1 MLNYEKRL
9 VVVTYCIH
17 FECLIQV
24 DAEASHQLGNFYRT
38 GHARLHSIRTYRNPF
53 RRQTFPMFIVE
64 TLIENRSKAT
74 TRILNT
80 QIRGTR
86 HFLHI
91 LAQVM
96 PKFTEK
102 SSMTFVKI
110 GHIERL
116 KFARME
122 MNQHSGKT

>member
-1 MLNYEKRL
+1 
-9 VVVTYCIH
+9 
-17 FECLIQV
+17 
-24 DAEASHQLGNFYRT
+24 
-38 GHARLHSIRTYRNPF
+38 
-53 RRQTFPMFIVE
+53 MFIVK
-64 TLIENRSKAT
+64 TLNENRSKTT

-86 HFLHI
+86 YFLHI

-102 SSMTFVKI
+102 SGMTFAKI

-116 KFARME
+116 KFAGTE
-122 MNQHSGKT
+122 INQHWQNIGHLSMVIAFQWLKI

>member
-1 MLNYEKRL
+1 
-9 VVVTYCIH
+9 
-17 FECLIQV
+17 
-24 DAEASHQLGNFYRT
+24 
-38 GHARLHSIRTYRNPF
+38 
-53 RRQTFPMFIVE
+53 MFIVE

-80 QIRGTR
+80 QIQGTQY
-86 HFLHI
+86 FLHI

-102 SSMTFVKI
+102 SGMTFARI

-116 KFARME
+116 KFAGME

>member
-1 MLNYEKRL
+1 
-9 VVVTYCIH
+9 
-17 FECLIQV
+17 
-24 DAEASHQLGNFYRT
+24 
-38 GHARLHSIRTYRNPF
+38 
-53 RRQTFPMFIVE
+53 MFIVE

-86 HFLHI
+86 CFLHM

-102 SSMTFVKI
+102 SGMTFAKI

-116 KFARME
+116 KFAGTE

>member
-1 MLNYEKRL
+1 
-9 VVVTYCIH
+9 
-17 FECLIQV
+17 
-24 DAEASHQLGNFYRT
+24 
-38 GHARLHSIRTYRNPF
+38 
-53 RRQTFPMFIVE
+53 MFIVE
-64 TLIENRSKAT
+64 TLIENRSKTT

-86 HFLHI
+86 YFQHI

-102 SSMTFVKI
+102 SGMTFAKI

-116 KFARME
+116 NFAGTE

>member
-1 MLNYEKRL
+1 
-9 VVVTYCIH
+9 
-17 FECLIQV
+17 
-24 DAEASHQLGNFYRT
+24 
-38 GHARLHSIRTYRNPF
+38 
-53 RRQTFPMFIVE
+53 MFIVE

-86 HFLHI
+86 YFVHI

-96 PKFTEK
+96 AKFTEK
-102 SSMTFVKI
+102 SGMTFGKI

-116 KFARME
+116 KFDGTE
-122 MNQHSGKT
+122 INQHSGKT

>member
-1 MLNYEKRL
+1 
-9 VVVTYCIH
+9 
-17 FECLIQV
+17 
-24 DAEASHQLGNFYRT
+24 
-38 GHARLHSIRTYRNPF
+38 
-53 RRQTFPMFIVE
+53 MFIVE

-74 TRILNT
+74 TKILNT

-86 HFLHI
+86 YFLHI

-102 SSMTFVKI
+102 SGMTFAKK

-116 KFARME
+116 KFAGTE
-122 MNQHSGKT
+122 INQHSGKT